1 MSRTLHG
8 IHPVQA
14 ALEAG
19 EPVEKILISSEA
31 KGGRIQQLLAKA
43 RKAGIRVQF
52 VRPDVIQKKAGGKV
66 PQGIVAFVA
75 EVRWLELEELLGKIQ
90 TKKGAPFLVVLDE
103 VEDPHNLGA
112 IARSAEAFGAD
123 GLILPARRSA
133 PLSAVAVKASAG
145 ALEFLPVA
153 RVGNLARALETLKE
167 AGIWV
172 VGADEKAEEL
182 VWNTDWLGPLAVVIG
197 NEGRGL
203 RRLIREK
210 CDALVRIPLHGK
222 TPSLNASVAA
232 GIVCYEVAKQ
242 RTGRGRKS

>member
-1 MSRTLHG
+1 MSRTLYG

-31 KGGRIQQLLAKA
+31 RGGRVQQLLSRA
-43 RKAGIRVQF
+43 RKSGIRVQ
-52 VRPDVIQKKAGGKV
+52 VVAPGVIQKKAGGKA

-75 EVRWLELEELLGKIQ
+75 EIRALSLEELLAKIKEKE
-90 TKKGAPFLVVLDE
+90 TAPFLLVLDE
-103 VEDPHNLGA
+103 IEDPHNLGA

-123 GLILPARRSA
+123 GLILPVRRSA

-153 RVGNLARALETLKE
+153 RVGNLARALDDLKE
-167 AGIWV
+167 AGLWV
-172 VGADEKAEEL
+172 VGTDEKAAEL
-182 VWNTDWLGPLAVVIG
+182 PWTMDWLGPLAVVIG
-197 NEGRGL
+197 NEGRGM

-210 CDALVRIPLHGK
+210 CDVRVRIPLVGK

-232 GIVCYEVAKQ
+232 GIVCYEIAKQ
-242 RTGRGRKS
+242 RARIGRTP